1 MKSSQINFYMT
12 DEDILEIDN
21 YLKAQGLVIISA
33 YHSEKEIKVLPSL
46 LVSENDKPIQKNRLI
61 LLQED
66 LPHLKPGYIETKEMY
81 NVDIM
86 DSPVIEFSPGGIKE
100 NKFYRGRLY
109 YVKDIL
115 NKKGQSEEKNA
126 EFLKIASSLFR
137 WIKKHFKNAKLQ
149 GFEDFLVTE
158 RTANCLDKNRVELVL
173 NHVMKG

>member
-1 MKSSQINFYMT
+1 MT

-109 YVKDIL
+109 YVKDIFDNTGKL
-115 NKKGQSEEKNA
+115 IPKDESFLSEA
-126 EFLKIASSLFR
+126 ENLFR
-137 WIKKHFKNAKLQ
+137 WVKKHFKTEIFP
-149 GFEDFLVTE
+149 GFEGYLVSK
-158 RTANCLDKNRVELVL
+158 RSKNWVQAGKGELVL
-173 NHVMKG
+173 NNVL